1 MNWKKSLLDP
11 NSVDDNNYILVGK
24 FKSKGESLILSA
36 NPVQKITEQEQQ
48 PAKEEPVKTAVQS
61 EVASEADTVWSVS
74 PYSAILPD
82 AIDYFRTHN
91 KYKDWDPKKGK
102 RVLVRGI
109 AEKDGTITGVGISY
123 GWDLDPQSGAMKNKS
138 EGTCGLK
145 ELDEEALR
153 LIRQAKLLPGMTDKK
168 IPVRSKF
175 VIVVDFPPK

>member
-11 NSVDDNNYILVGK
+11 NVFSKEESDRLTKLKNSISVDDNNYILVGK
-24 FKSKGESLILSA
+24 LKSKGESLILSA

-91 KYKDWDPKKGK
+91 KYKDWNPKKKGQARPCAWHRRK
-102 RVLVRGI
+102 RRNNYRCRHQLWMGSRSSERG
-109 AEKDGTITGVGISY
+109 Y
-123 GWDLDPQSGAMKNKS
+123 
-138 EGTCGLK
+138 
-145 ELDEEALR
+145 EE
-153 LIRQAKLLPGMTDKK
+153 
-168 IPVRSKF
+168 
-175 VIVVDFPPK
+175 

>member
-1 MNWKKSLLDP
+1 M
-11 NSVDDNNYILVGK
+11 
-24 FKSKGESLILSA
+24 
-36 NPVQKITEQEQQ
+36 
-48 PAKEEPVKTAVQS
+48 
-61 EVASEADTVWSVS
+61 WSVS

-82 AIDYFRTHN
+82 AIDYFRTYN
-91 KYKDWDPKKGK
+91 KYKDWDSKKGK

>member
-1 MNWKKSLLDP
+1 MASD
-11 NSVDDNNYILVGK
+11 YVG
-24 FKSKGESLILSA
+24 S
-36 NPVQKITEQEQQ
+36 
-48 PAKEEPVKTAVQS
+48 
-61 EVASEADTVWSVS
+61 
-74 PYSAILPD
+74 
-82 AIDYFRTHN
+82 
-91 KYKDWDPKKGK
+91 
-102 RVLVRGI
+102 
-109 AEKDGTITGVGISY
+109 SY